1 MAPEPRLKDH
11 RQKRN
16 GQLESLRRTDRS
28 VCVLSRWTECACPHN
43 ILCVFRLSIKF
54 QRLRCLHL
62 CLTSLRNR
70 HRSSLP
76 HLTEGEGR
84 AHLARGVEAP
94 ALARRTVR
102 RGRTRAGG
110 VWRRGRRFG
119 TFGSAKQN
127 INEMRE
133 EINHPLERGGRGR
146 RGRGEGRRIIV
157 AVLHFRVTLFCQPI
171 RPSMIRPIVR
181 PPLRHPSIRV
191 QGLGSEFARAAK
203 SKACM

>member
-1 MAPEPRLKDH
+1 M
-11 RQKRN
+11 
-16 GQLESLRRTDRS
+16 
-28 VCVLSRWTECACPHN
+28 
-43 ILCVFRLSIKF
+43 KF

-110 VWRRGRRFG
+110 EWRRGRRFG

-133 EINHPLERGGRGR
+133 EINHPLEREEEKREGGEKADHR
-146 RGRGEGRRIIV
+146 RRV
-157 AVLHFRVTLFCQPI
+157 AFSGNAFLPTH
-171 RPSMIRPIVR
+171 PSMIRPIVR
-181 PPLRHPSIRV
+181 PPLRHPSSRV
-191 QGLGSEFARAAK
+191 QGLGSEFTRVARSHECMQSDFSLK
-203 SKACM
+203 SWGLDSQS